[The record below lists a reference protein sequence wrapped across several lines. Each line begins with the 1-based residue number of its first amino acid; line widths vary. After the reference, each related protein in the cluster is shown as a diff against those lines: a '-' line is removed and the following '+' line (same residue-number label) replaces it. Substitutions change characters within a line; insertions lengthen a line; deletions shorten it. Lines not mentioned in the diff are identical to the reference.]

1 MKLYWKLLKTYSSW
15 NIGDNQ
21 KWNSS
26 GRHPRIHDE
35 LCHEYSVYIGYA
47 NQFLKTK
54 RTWFLSSRI
63 QDHPICFFLSV
74 TSSPPSASSPPPSR
88 NHIFF
93 NLQQILRNQQ
103 IPPTSCTKKSV
114 FFLPGLQATLHV
126 TTIATIIE
134 FSPGHNTSIRTEC
147 GKCMERRLNLIH
159 ILKIWQREDASWTDR
174 KR

>member
-1 MKLYWKLLKTYSSW
+1 MRT
-15 NIGDNQ
+15 
-21 KWNSS
+21 NSS
-26 GRHPRIHDE
+26 KLNVLDSCHQESKIIQFVFFCLLHP
-35 LCHEYSVYIGYA
+35 LPLQQV
-47 NQFLKTK
+47 
-54 RTWFLSSRI
+54 
-63 QDHPICFFLSV
+63 P
-74 TSSPPSASSPPPSR
+74 PPPSR

-159 ILKIWQREDASWTDR
+159 ILKIWQREDAS
-174 KR
+174 

>member
-1 MKLYWKLLKTYSSW
+1 MRT
-15 NIGDNQ
+15 
-21 KWNSS
+21 NSS
-26 GRHPRIHDE
+26 KLNVLDSCHQESKIIHFFFCLLHP
-35 LCHEYSVYIGYA
+35 LPLQQV
-47 NQFLKTK
+47 
-54 RTWFLSSRI
+54 
-63 QDHPICFFLSV
+63 P
-74 TSSPPSASSPPPSR
+74 PPPSR

-159 ILKIWQREDASWTDR
+159 ILKIWQREDAS
-174 KR
+174 